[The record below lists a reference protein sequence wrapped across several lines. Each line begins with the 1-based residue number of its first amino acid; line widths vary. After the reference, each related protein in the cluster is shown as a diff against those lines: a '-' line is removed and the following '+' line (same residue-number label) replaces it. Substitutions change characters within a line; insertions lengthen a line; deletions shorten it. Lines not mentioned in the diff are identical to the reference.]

1 MADKA
6 KKKKECVFFDRFSL
20 YEILD
25 IKLLRWNEDKNIIHF
40 KKALSS

>member
-6 KKKKECVFFDRFSL
+6 KKKKKECVFFDRFSL

-25 IKLLRWNEDKNIIHF
+25 IKLLR
-40 KKALSS
+40 